1 MRALVYC
8 CLYTSALTLSA
19 CGTTESGSL
28 LTSGMSALIS
38 VGATGDDTTTVTTE
52 LFSGTPEQ
60 LIFVDLDDS
69 DTLTATTQGQ
79 TMTLTKGQ
87 LATIIEYAAT
97 FTGDDSGD
105 AFVVSLKRTVDA
117 GAPSSTAT
125 LPDTFTL
132 GAAPTSQSRASAL
145 TLTWSPSGSTD
156 AMTWQASG
164 DCITTASGTIA
175 GDPGTVTIPAATL
188 TAIQGQ
194 STASCSVTMTVFRS
208 RAGTLDAHFGDGGT
222 ISAQQ
227 SRTATLTSTP

>member
-1 MRALVYC
+1 MRALIYC
-8 CLYTSALTLSA
+8 GLCASALTLSA

-28 LTSGMSALIS
+28 LTSGMSAVMS
-38 VGATGDDTTTVTTE
+38 VGATGDNTTTVTVE

-69 DTLTATTQGQ
+69 DTLIATAAGQ
-79 TMTLTKGQ
+79 TMTMTKGQ

-105 AFVVSLKRTVDA
+105 EFMVSLDRTVDA

-125 LPDTFTL
+125 LPDAFTL

-145 TLTWSPSGSTD
+145 TLTWSPSGSSD

-188 TAIQGQ
+188 TAEQGQ
-194 STASCSVTMTVFRS
+194 STASCSVTMTVSRS
-208 RAGTLDAHFGDGGT
+208 SAGTLDAHFGDGGT

-227 SRTATLTSTP
+227 SRTTTFTSTP